1 MRFTA
6 IVALAF
12 AALVSANCEGSDSI
26 FCAPGLGYCN
36 DPDANCAKRSVG
48 HGFTAAARDIVP
60 AAKVENAE

>member
-6 IVALAF
+6 IIAIAF

-26 FCAPGLGYCN
+26 FCAPGMGHCL
-36 DPDANCAKRSVG
+36 DPNNCKRSVG
-48 HGFTAAARDIVP
+48 HGFTSVARDVIP